1 MATRQLARSVVL
13 QSLYE
18 WDFYNRKE
26 DLTVIV
32 ERNLK
37 EFAPGIDEPDF
48 AWRLVKGVIE
58 HMEEIDKI
66 ITKSAPDWP
75 IAQIAIIDRNA
86 LRIGL
91 YELLYADREEVPP
104 KVAINEAIEIA
115 KNYGGPNSGKFINGV
130 LGTIYKQLLESGQ
143 VKEEEPRPKKD
154 KKENGDSETGE
165 GD

>member
-18 WDFYNRKE
+18 WDFYKQKE
-26 DLTVIV
+26 DLTKIV
-32 ERNLK
+32 ERNLN

-48 AWRLVKGVIE
+48 AWRLVKGVIDRL
-58 HMEEIDKI
+58 EELDKI
-66 ITKSAPDWP
+66 IEKAAPDWP
-75 IAQIAIIDRNA
+75 LAQIAIIDRNA

-91 YELLYADREEVPP
+91 YELLYADHEEVPP

-130 LGTIYKQLLESGQ
+130 LGTVYKQLQEAGQ
-143 VKEEEPRPKKD
+143 LPKEEN
-154 KKENGDSETGE
+154 KKEPKHES
-165 GD
+165 

>member
-18 WDFYNRKE
+18 WDFYNKKE
-26 DLTVIV
+26 DLAKVL
-32 ERNLK
+32 ERNLA

-48 AWRLVKGVIE
+48 AWRIANGVIE
-58 HMEEIDKI
+58 NMAELDKI
-66 ITKSAPDWP
+66 ITKAAPDWP

-91 YELLYADREEVPP
+91 YELLYADPEEVPP

-130 LGTIYKQLLESGQ
+130 LGTVYKQLQETGKFP
-143 VKEEEPRPKKD
+143 KEENKKD
-154 KKENGDSETGE
+154 KNAAKS
-165 GD
+165 